1 MAEYK
6 LFENQKDYHK
16 VKNFRSEEKRR
27 EFINACINLQKS
39 GVTKEELA
47 KLSNVSR
54 QTISNW
60 LKEFGFTSTRKE
72 TSTRRG
78 YYKRSEVE

>member
-1 MAEYK
+1 MAKFNLEDFY
-6 LFENQKDYHK
+6 K
-16 VKNFRSEEKRR
+16 VKNFRSEEKRK

-39 GVTKEELA
+39 GVTKYELA
-47 KLSNVSR
+47 NLSNVSR